1 MASRRWFAPGISLAL
16 LLAFAPWSALAAD
29 WLPLQFG
36 NRWEYRGDLGG
47 QQTQDVIFAP
57 KIHGREVMAK
67 LHGGDPDTGL
77 QNFWLLDAGGNV
89 LLAGF
94 LRPDG
99 FGLAY
104 EPPIRYFP
112 VPPAVGPQPPQSVTI
127 HDYLTDALVGTASAR
142 FDVLEDVTLVVPAGS
157 FHAYGVGQVA
167 VPGTPDFASGK
178 AFTLDGRAL
187 PAATPSI
194 GPSVPSDWFSEGV
207 GVVQYRSSQLFQLV
221 SFTVP
226 TPVAHSSW
234 ARVKRLYR

>member
-94 LRPDG
+94 LRP
-99 FGLAY
+99 
-104 EPPIRYFP
+104 
-112 VPPAVGPQPPQSVTI
+112 
-127 HDYLTDALVGTASAR
+127 TASVWPMSRPSATSPSR
-142 FDVLEDVTLVVPAGS
+142 PRSDHS
-157 FHAYGVGQVA
+157 RR
-167 VPGTPDFASGK
+167 
-178 AFTLDGRAL
+178 RA
-187 PAATPSI
+187 
-194 GPSVPSDWFSEGV
+194 
-207 GVVQYRSSQLFQLV
+207 
-221 SFTVP
+221 
-226 TPVAHSSW
+226 
-234 ARVKRLYR
+234 